1 MVSSRAEA
9 LERSLAENSSAEA
22 PGMALEERYWQAAL
36 ARDAAADHLFVYGVR
51 STGIYCRASCAA
63 RKPRRDQ
70 VVFFPGPA
78 DAERA
83 GFRACRRCRPR
94 EVGAVR
100 PHVDAV
106 RRACR
111 FIDEHRED
119 AVPLREICDHV
130 GMNGHQL
137 RRTFKRIVGITPRQY
152 ADAKRLEGLKER
164 LRGGETVTRALY
176 DAGYGSSSRLY
187 ERAPNHLGM
196 TPATYRR
203 GGRGMCI
210 HYTTGASPLG
220 RLLVAVTERGVCAV
234 YLGDS
239 DPDLEWTLRA
249 EYPAADVRRGSG
261 LADRWI
267 GAIVDHLKGR
277 QPDLD
282 LPLDVQATAFQRR
295 VWEELRTI
303 PYGSTR
309 TYGEIARR
317 LGEPGAARAVGRAC
331 ATNPVCIVV
340 PCHRVVR
347 EDGGLGGYRWGA
359 KRKERLLARERRA
372 AAEETAL
379 DEGILAEETL

>member
-1 MVSSRAEA
+1 MESVSTESP
-9 LERSLAENSSAEA
+9 SAEV
-22 PGMALEERYWQAAL
+22 PEGGLEDRYWRAAL

-51 STGIYCRASCAA
+51 STGVYCRASCAA

-70 VVFFPGPA
+70 VVFFPRPK

-83 GFRACRRCRPR
+83 GFRPCRRCRPH
-94 EVGAVR
+94 EPGTAR
-100 PHVDAV
+100 PQVDTV

-111 FIDEHRED
+111 FIDERRED
-119 AVPLREICDHV
+119 PIRLRQIGEHV
-130 GMNGHQL
+130 GMNMHQL
-137 RRTFKRIVGITPRQY
+137 QRTFKRVMGITPRQY

-164 LRGGETVTRALY
+164 LKEGDTVTRALY
-176 DAGYGSSSRLY
+176 DVGYGSSSRLY
-187 ERAPNHLGM
+187 ERAPKQLGM

-203 GGRGMCI
+203 GGQGMRI
-210 HYTTGASPLG
+210 HYSTAASPLG
-220 RLLVAVTERGVCAV
+220 RLLVAGTKRGVCAV

-239 DPDLEWTLRA
+239 DPDLESTLRA
-249 EYPAADVRRGSG
+249 EYPAAEVRRGSG

-267 GAIVDHLKGR
+267 GAVVDHLKGR

-295 VWEELRTI
+295 VWEELRAI

-331 ATNPVCIVV
+331 AANPVCIVV
-340 PCHRVVR
+340 PCHRAVR
-347 EDGGLGGYRWGA
+347 EDGGPGGYRWGA
-359 KRKERLLARERRA
+359 KRKERLLARERSA
-372 AAEETAL
+372 AGEETAL
-379 DEGILAEETL
+379 GGGVLAEEML